1 MQKILWSKTSLVQ
14 KFLVWSNFHVQL
26 IRINAK
32 KYCCQKW
39 ALDQKNIVDHK
50 FLVKKNRTNIA
61 WANVAWANITGTV
74 MTCYRWSQ
82 KPRFK
87 IQIML
92 IILVFNEFGQI
103 LPGQMLR
110 GQIKLGW
117 GCWGELD
124 FWQLRKAAEICVYEE
139 NSTGAA
145 DALKIP
151 KQESSQKW
159 LWAFFVSKINFHC
172 IFHIFTVKCLK
183 SLQRWIITEWLWSF
197 LERRYQNISIK
208 RKSTPVLG

>member
-1 MQKILWSKTSLVQ
+1 MPKNIVVKNELWIKKILWTIS
-14 KFLVWSNFHVQL
+14 
-26 IRINAK
+26 
-32 KYCCQKW
+32 
-39 ALDQKNIVDHK
+39 
-50 FLVKKNRTNIA
+50 FLVKKSRTNIA